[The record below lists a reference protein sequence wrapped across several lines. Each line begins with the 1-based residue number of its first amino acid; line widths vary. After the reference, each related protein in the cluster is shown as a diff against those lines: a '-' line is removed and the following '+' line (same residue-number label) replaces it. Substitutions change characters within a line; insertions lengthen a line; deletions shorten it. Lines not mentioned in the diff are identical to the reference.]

1 MMTEITLIASG
12 LGVGTIITAVINKFL
27 NRKKDTVDITKS
39 IIELKESIIDKLYAE
54 LNRLQLKVDSLEE
67 KYATSLEEKYK
78 LLQRI
83 DELENVNK
91 KQNQEI
97 QELKNKLNAK
107 QTGK

>member
-1 MMTEITLIASG
+1 MNEIGIIATSLGIGGLIS
-12 LGVGTIITAVINKFL
+12 AVLNKFL
-27 NRKKDTVDITKS
+27 NRKKESIEISKS
-39 IIELKESIIDKLYAE
+39 IIELKESIIDKLYTE
-54 LNRLQLKVDSLEE
+54 LNRLQVKVDALEE

-97 QELKNKLNAK
+97 QDLKNKLNAK

>member
-97 QELKNKLNAK
+97 QELKNKLNEK
-107 QTGK
+107 TSK

>member
-1 MMTEITLIASG
+1 MIDQVVLVASS
-12 LGVGTIITAVINKFL
+12 LGIGGVLVTVVNKFL
-27 NRKKDTVDITKS
+27 SKKKDDVEIVKN
-39 IIELKESIIDKLYAE
+39 IIELKESIIDKLYVE
-54 LNRLQLKVDSLEE
+54 LNRLQIKVDALEE

-97 QELKNKLNAK
+97 QELKNKLNEQK
-107 QTGK
+107 TK

>member
-1 MMTEITLIASG
+1 MIDQIVLVAGS
-12 LGVGTIITAVINKFL
+12 LGIGGIITAVVNKFL
-27 NRKKDTVDITKS
+27 SKKKDDVEIVKN
-39 IIELKESIIDKLYAE
+39 IMELKESIIDKLYAE
-54 LNRLQLKVDSLEE
+54 LNRLQVKVDALEE

-97 QELKNKLNAK
+97 QELKNKLNEQK
-107 QTGK
+107 TK